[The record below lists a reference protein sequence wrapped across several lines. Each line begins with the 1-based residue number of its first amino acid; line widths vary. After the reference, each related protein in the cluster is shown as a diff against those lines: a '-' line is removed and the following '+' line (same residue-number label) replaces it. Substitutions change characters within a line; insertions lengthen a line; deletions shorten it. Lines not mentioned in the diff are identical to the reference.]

1 MRNVKR
7 IIKMDI
13 LISIK
18 DQNSKKVLA
27 FLELLKSFDMID
39 NFMIVENNSSDSSF
53 TKPQSDLSSV
63 EKNKKSF

>member
-1 MRNVKR
+1 
-7 IIKMDI
+7 MDI

-18 DQNSKKVLA
+18 NQDSQKVLA

>member
-1 MRNVKR
+1 
-7 IIKMDI
+7 MDI

-39 NFMIVENNSSDSSF
+39 NFMIVENNSSDLSF